1 VGLRFQKRLQVFPGV
16 RLNFSRSGVSATIGI
31 QGASVTVGR
40 DGVHANTGLPG
51 SGLSYRKKITGWGK
65 ASTGKD
71 TSGKDNEVPGKQNP
85 RQNSRPRD
93 EDDYDYDYDEDDA
106 PAPAPAQG
114 SLIEGLDAAVAD
126 DLLAVESAPLEQV
139 ASAGLEELRDLI
151 DDAGRHRRSLKAALA
166 EARHAHRRAEQD
178 LKRYSVWWRRWLA
191 GSKRPA
197 LEQAV
202 AVSQAEVKDLQDDIA
217 ACVIDLDLDLDP
229 TVLDAFIHLAQAFD
243 ELQAADVIWDITA
256 SRNDGR
262 LDGADV
268 QRVEVDFFFAD
279 SALLKCKM
287 RAMLFGNAN
296 GADMHIYPAFVLLR
310 DSGDGFALVDPRDL
324 VIGYE
329 AMSFVEDRA
338 VPEDTKV
345 IGDAWEQVTRVGDR
359 DRRFKRN
366 NRMLPKVLYGSLSVY
381 SREGLNERWLVSNAA
396 AAERFSR
403 AWVAYQKALPPLE
416 GTAYGGL

>member
-1 VGLRFQKRLQVFPGV
+1 MGLRFQKRLQVFPGV
-16 RLNFSRSGVSATIGI
+16 RLNFSRSGVSATIGV

-40 DGVHANTGLPG
+40 DGVHANAGLPG

-65 ASTGKD
+65 ASAGKD
-71 TSGKDNEVPGKQNP
+71 SEALERKNARKTMSA
-85 RQNSRPRD
+85 RD
-93 EDDYDYDYDEDDA
+93 EDGYDAGYDADDA
-106 PAPAPAQG
+106 PAPDQG
-114 SLIEGLDAAVAD
+114 SLIQDLDAAVAD
-126 DLLAVESAPLEQV
+126 DLVAVESAPLEQV

-243 ELQAADVIWDITA
+243 ELQAAEVIWDITA

-329 AMSFVEDRA
+329 ATAFVEDRT
-338 VPEDTKV
+338 VPEDSKV